1 MSKPPNWS
9 FLDHLMREYYPK
21 EYQRILSEQ
30 QTRMDL
36 SSLDPPKKGA
46 KRRAAGSHRHDPE
59 QRADDHR
66 RRSG

>member
-21 EYQRILSEQ
+21 EYQRILADQ

-36 SSLDPPKKGA
+36 SSIDPPRKGA
-46 KRRAAGSHRHDPE
+46 KHRAAGSNRHAPEHKDPD
-59 QRADDHR
+59 QRP
-66 RRSG
+66 